1 MQFYFIY
8 NYKYWN
14 ICSIIYIP
22 DQTVKFNSESDNQK
36 EKTIWP
42 IPNKYLNDLTFRI
55 PYTLLDIKARIFD
68 EELKL
73 IHYEYLYRLHIVVTI

>member
-1 MQFYFIY
+1 MQFSFIY

-22 DQTVKFNSESDNQK
+22 DQIVKFNSESDYQNKKILWQ
-36 EKTIWP
+36 T
-42 IPNKYLNDLTFRI
+42 PNKYLNDLTFRI
-55 PYTLLDIKARIFD
+55 HYTLLDIEARIFD

-73 IHYEYLYRLHIVVTI
+73 IYYEYLYRLHIVVTI